1 MGLRDRL
8 QTRRRGR
15 LKAAPPLP
23 VLTDQTSAA
32 RRFSEP
38 SPADSRQRVFRRSL
52 TLLAFLWGIAE
63 ACLFFVVPDVP
74 VSLIALARGWRAGLR
89 AAIAAA
95 AGAVVGGTALALF
108 AARAPETA
116 LAVVDAV
123 PAISPAMI
131 ARMQAMM
138 AGTDSAAGLA
148 GALIL
153 ASLSGIPYK
162 IAAASAP
169 GLGVPIWEL
178 ALLTP
183 LVRLPRFVA
192 LAGAGAVL
200 HHLTPAMPGWMQPL
214 RVRLLLAALG
224 WSAFY
229 GNYWM
234 RVGG

>member
-1 MGLRDRL
+1 MGL
-8 QTRRRGR
+8 TW
-15 LKAAPPLP
+15 
-23 VLTDQTSAA
+23 
-32 RRFSEP
+32 
-38 SPADSRQRVFRRSL
+38 
-52 TLLAFLWGIAE
+52 LAFLWGVAE

-74 VSLIALARGWRAGLR
+74 VSLIALACGWRAGLR
-89 AAIAAA
+89 AAVAAA
-95 AGAVVGGTALALF
+95 AGAMVGGTALALF
-108 AARAPETA
+108 ASHAPETA
-116 LAVVDAV
+116 IALIDAV
-123 PAISPAMI
+123 PAIPTAMI

-138 AGTDSAAGLA
+138 AGTESAAGLA
-148 GALIL
+148 GAMIL

-169 GLGVPIWEL
+169 GLGIPVWEL

-200 HHLTPAMPGWMQPL
+200 HALTPAMPGWLQPL

-229 GNYWM
+229 VAYWSN
-234 RVGG
+234 VGG

>member
-1 MGLRDRL
+1 MG
-8 QTRRRGR
+8 
-15 LKAAPPLP
+15 
-23 VLTDQTSAA
+23 
-32 RRFSEP
+32 
-38 SPADSRQRVFRRSL
+38 L
-52 TLLAFLWGIAE
+52 TLLAFLWGVAE

-95 AGAVVGGTALALF
+95 AGAMVGGTALAVF
-108 AARAPETA
+108 AGHAPETA

-148 GALIL
+148 AVMIL

-169 GLGVPIWEL
+169 GLGIPVWEL

-183 LVRLPRFVA
+183 LVRLPRFIA
-192 LAGAGAVL
+192 LAGAGAIL
-200 HHLTPAMPGWMQPL
+200 HRLTPALPGWLQPV

-229 GNYWM
+229 VNYWM
-234 RVGG
+234 HAGG

>member
-1 MGLRDRL
+1 MGL
-8 QTRRRGR
+8 TW
-15 LKAAPPLP
+15 
-23 VLTDQTSAA
+23 
-32 RRFSEP
+32 
-38 SPADSRQRVFRRSL
+38 
-52 TLLAFLWGIAE
+52 LAFLWGVAE

-95 AGAVVGGTALALF
+95 AGAVVGGTALAVF
-108 AARAPETA
+108 ASHAPDTA

-131 ARMQAMM
+131 ARLQGMM

-148 GALIL
+148 GVLIL

-169 GLGVPIWEL
+169 GLGVPVWEL

-192 LAGAGAVL
+192 LATAGAVL
-200 HHLTPAMPGWMQPL
+200 HRLTPALPGWLRPV

-229 GNYWM
+229 GAYWSK
-234 RVGG
+234 VGG

>member
-1 MGLRDRL
+1 MGL
-8 QTRRRGR
+8 TW
-15 LKAAPPLP
+15 
-23 VLTDQTSAA
+23 
-32 RRFSEP
+32 
-38 SPADSRQRVFRRSL
+38 
-52 TLLAFLWGIAE
+52 LAFLWGVAE

-74 VSLIALARGWRAGLR
+74 VSLIALACGWRAGLR
-89 AAIAAA
+89 AAVAAA
-95 AGAVVGGTALALF
+95 AGAMLGGTALALF
-108 AARAPETA
+108 ASQAPETA
-116 LAVVDAV
+116 IALVDAV
-123 PAISPAMI
+123 PAIPTAMI

-148 GALIL
+148 GVLIW

-169 GLGVPIWEL
+169 GLGIPVWEL

-192 LAGAGAVL
+192 LAAAGAIL
-200 HHLTPAMPGWMQPL
+200 HALTPAMPGWMQPV

-229 GNYWM
+229 GAYWSK
-234 RVGG
+234 VGG